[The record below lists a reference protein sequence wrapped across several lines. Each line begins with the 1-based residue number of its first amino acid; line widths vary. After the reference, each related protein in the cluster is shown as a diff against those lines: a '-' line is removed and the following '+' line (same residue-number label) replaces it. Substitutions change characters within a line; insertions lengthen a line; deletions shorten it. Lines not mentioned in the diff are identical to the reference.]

1 MNDSVNYD
9 ESKVGNHSV
18 PDVMRCKDGSRVEDA
33 ASWIIRRRPE
43 ILDLFASYVY
53 GSTPVIDFDTS
64 YEILSEDSSAL
75 GGVAIR
81 KEIAIRITNKTNAS
95 VIVLAL
101 YLPKDARKPVPL
113 FLGCNY
119 NGNHAVD
126 PDKKIPITQHWMRN
140 TPDEK
145 SVVNNRA
152 TEFSRGY
159 ESSRWPL
166 EMIIKSGFGLATFYY
181 GDVEADHPQ
190 GWQSGV
196 RAHFSSHAAMGEFRA
211 EDWGAIAAWA
221 WGLSRAF
228 DYLET
233 NAEVDSEKIAV
244 MGHSRLG
251 KAALWAGALDER
263 FALVVSNNSG
273 AGGMA
278 LARRDFGESIKSINE
293 NFPHWF
299 CGNYKTFNDF
309 PEKLPIDMHQLAG
322 LIAPRPLYI
331 ASAQEDL
338 WADPK
343 GEFLSLVGADPVYRL
358 LGTSGLAITSQPP
371 PDQLANG
378 PLAYLL
384 RTGVHDVTRTDWQAY
399 IDFAAA
405 QVSDVTP
412 P

>member
-18 PDVMRCKDGSRVEDA
+18 PDVLRCKDGSRVEDA

-43 ILDLFASYVY
+43 ILDLFATYVY
-53 GSTPVIDFDTS
+53 GKTPVNYFDTS
-64 YEILSEDSSAL
+64 YEILSEDSNAL

-81 KEIAIRITNKTNAS
+81 KEIAIRITNKTNTS
-95 VIVLAL
+95 VIFLAL

-140 TPDEK
+140 TLDEK

-166 EMIIKSGFGLATFYY
+166 ELIIKSGFGLATFYY

-190 GWQSGV
+190 GWRSGV
-196 RAHFSSHAAMGEFRA
+196 RAHFSSHAPTGEFRV

-233 NAEVDSEKIAV
+233 DAEVDSVKIAV

-299 CGNYKTFNDF
+299 CDNYKIFNDF

-343 GEFLSLVGADPVYRL
+343 GEFLSGMLADPVYSL
-358 LGTSGLAITSQPP
+358 FGEHGLTATDWPE
-371 PDQLANG
+371 ANHPVG
-378 PLAYLL
+378 EKIGYHL
-384 RTGVHDVTRTDWQAY
+384 RTGKHDVTAYDWEQFLR
-399 IDFAAA
+399 FAIKHFRIP
-405 QVSDVTP
+405 Q
-412 P
+412 

>member
-18 PDVMRCKDGSRVEDA
+18 PDVLRCKDGSRVEDA

-43 ILDLFASYVY
+43 ILDLFATYVY
-53 GSTPVIDFDTS
+53 GKTPVIYFDTS
-64 YEILSEDSSAL
+64 YEILSEDSNAL

-81 KEIAIRITNKTNAS
+81 REIAIRITNETNAS

-126 PDKKIPITQHWMRN
+126 PDEKIPITQHWMRN

-190 GWQSGV
+190 GWRSGV
-196 RAHFSSHAAMGEFRA
+196 RAHFSSHAPTGEFRV

-343 GEFLSLVGADPVYRL
+343 GEFLSGKFADPVYSL
-358 LGTSGLAITSQPP
+358 FGEHGLKVTDWPE
-371 PDQLANG
+371 ANHPVG
-378 PLAYLL
+378 EKIGYHL
-384 RTGVHDVTRTDWQAY
+384 RTGKHDVTAYDWEQFLR
-399 IDFAAA
+399 FAIKHFRIP
-405 QVSDVTP
+405 Q
-412 P
+412 